1 MEEVNT
7 VTNITSENVDFSMFA
22 LFMSADLVVKSVI
35 LILIFAS
42 IYSWSIIVSKLM
54 RLRKLK
60 QMEKEFDE
68 ILKVGD
74 IIYVALAMLA
84 LNALAEVI
92 NESMLY
98 VKILGASYLIFIGYQ
113 QFRSKGISFEPSSQK
128 SSVIKLLIAGF
139 VVGVTNPKTIIFYL
153 SFLPIFIDLNNLTL
167 NTEVQVIVA
176 IGLTV
181 FFVLSLANIL
191 GVRLRSYIENPD
203 SIRRINQVT
212 GVTMILVGVF
222 VALY

>member
-1 MEEVNT
+1 MDLLTLLSLMIATFVYA
-7 VTNITSENVDFSMFA
+7 ISPGPGLFA
-22 LFMSADLVVKSVI
+22 VLAISTRFGPIPAIWV
-35 LILIFAS
+35 S
-42 IYSWSIIVSKLM
+42 IGHT
-54 RLRKLK
+54 
-60 QMEKEFDE
+60 
-68 ILKVGD
+68 VGD

-84 LNALAEVI
+84 LNALAEAI

-113 QFRSKGISFEPSSQK
+113 QFRSKGISFEPSSKK

>member
-1 MEEVNT
+1 M
-7 VTNITSENVDFSMFA
+7 DFLTLLSLIIATFVYAISPGPGLFA
-22 LFMSADLVVKSVI
+22 VLAISTRFGPIPAIWV
-35 LILIFAS
+35 S
-42 IYSWSIIVSKLM
+42 IGHT
-54 RLRKLK
+54 
-60 QMEKEFDE
+60 
-68 ILKVGD
+68 VGD

-84 LNALAEVI
+84 LNALADLI

-113 QFRSKGISFEPSSQK
+113 QFRSKGISFEPSSKK
-128 SSVIKLLIAGF
+128 SSVIKLLIAWF

>member
-1 MEEVNT
+1 M
-7 VTNITSENVDFSMFA
+7 DFLTLLSLMIATFVYAISPGPGLFA
-22 LFMSADLVVKSVI
+22 VLAISTRFGPIPAIWV
-35 LILIFAS
+35 S
-42 IYSWSIIVSKLM
+42 IGHT
-54 RLRKLK
+54 
-60 QMEKEFDE
+60 
-68 ILKVGD
+68 VGD

-84 LNALAEVI
+84 LNALADWI

-113 QFRSKGISFEPSSQK
+113 QFRSKGISFEPSSKK

-191 GVRLRSYIENPD
+191 GVRLRRYIENPD

>member
-1 MEEVNT
+1 M
-7 VTNITSENVDFSMFA
+7 DFLTLLSLMIATFVYAISPGPGLFA
-22 LFMSADLVVKSVI
+22 VLAISTRFGPIPAIWV
-35 LILIFAS
+35 S
-42 IYSWSIIVSKLM
+42 IGHT
-54 RLRKLK
+54 
-60 QMEKEFDE
+60 
-68 ILKVGD
+68 VGD

-84 LNALAEVI
+84 LNALADLI

-113 QFRSKGISFEPSSQK
+113 QFRSKGISFEPSSKK

-139 VVGVTNPKTIIFYL
+139 VVGVTNQKTIIFYL

>member
-1 MEEVNT
+1 MDLLTLLSLMIATFVYA
-7 VTNITSENVDFSMFA
+7 ISPGPGLFA
-22 LFMSADLVVKSVI
+22 VLAISTRFGPIPAIWV
-35 LILIFAS
+35 S
-42 IYSWSIIVSKLM
+42 IGHT
-54 RLRKLK
+54 
-60 QMEKEFDE
+60 
-68 ILKVGD
+68 VGD

-84 LNALAEVI
+84 LNALAELI

-113 QFRSKGISFEPSSQK
+113 QFRSKGISFEPSSKK

-203 SIRRINQVT
+203 SIRRVNQVT

>member
-1 MEEVNT
+1 MDLLTLLSLMIATFVYA
-7 VTNITSENVDFSMFA
+7 ISPGPGLFA
-22 LFMSADLVVKSVI
+22 VLAISTRFGPIPAIWV
-35 LILIFAS
+35 S
-42 IYSWSIIVSKLM
+42 IGHT
-54 RLRKLK
+54 
-60 QMEKEFDE
+60 
-68 ILKVGD
+68 VGD

-113 QFRSKGISFEPSSQK
+113 QFRSKGISFEPSSKK

-153 SFLPIFIDLNNLTL
+153 SFLPIFIDLNNLTI

>member
-1 MEEVNT
+1 MDLLTLLSLMIATFVYA
-7 VTNITSENVDFSMFA
+7 ISPGPGLFA
-22 LFMSADLVVKSVI
+22 VLAISTRFGPVPAIWV
-35 LILIFAS
+35 S
-42 IYSWSIIVSKLM
+42 IGHT
-54 RLRKLK
+54 
-60 QMEKEFDE
+60 
-68 ILKVGD
+68 VGD

-222 VALY
+222 FALY

>member
-1 MEEVNT
+1 MDLLTLLSLMIATFVYA
-7 VTNITSENVDFSMFA
+7 ISPGPGLFA
-22 LFMSADLVVKSVI
+22 VLAISTRFGPIPAIWV
-35 LILIFAS
+35 S
-42 IYSWSIIVSKLM
+42 IGHT
-54 RLRKLK
+54 
-60 QMEKEFDE
+60 
-68 ILKVGD
+68 VGD

-191 GVRLRSYIENPD
+191 GIRLRKHIENPD
-203 SIRRINQVT
+203 TIKRVNQVT
-212 GVTMILVGVF
+212 GVTMIFVGIF
-222 VALY
+222 VGLY

>member
-1 MEEVNT
+1 MDLLTLLSLMIATFVYA
-7 VTNITSENVDFSMFA
+7 ISPGPGLFA
-22 LFMSADLVVKSVI
+22 VLAISTRFGPIPAIWV
-35 LILIFAS
+35 S
-42 IYSWSIIVSKLM
+42 IGHT
-54 RLRKLK
+54 
-60 QMEKEFDE
+60 
-68 ILKVGD
+68 VGD

-113 QFRSKGISFEPSSQK
+113 QFRSKGISFEPSSKK
-128 SSVIKLLIAGF
+128 SSVLKLFIAGF
-139 VVGVTNPKTIIFYL
+139 VFGVTNPKTIIFYL

>member
-1 MEEVNT
+1 MDLLTLLSLMIATFVYA
-7 VTNITSENVDFSMFA
+7 ISPGPGLFA
-22 LFMSADLVVKSVI
+22 VLAISTRFGPIPAIWV
-35 LILIFAS
+35 S
-42 IYSWSIIVSKLM
+42 IGHT
-54 RLRKLK
+54 
-60 QMEKEFDE
+60 
-68 ILKVGD
+68 VGD

-84 LNALAEVI
+84 LNALADLI

-113 QFRSKGISFEPSSQK
+113 QFRSKGISFEPSSKK

-167 NTEVQVIVA
+167 NTEVQVILA

-203 SIRRINQVT
+203 SIRRINKVT
-212 GVTMILVGVF
+212 GLTMILVGVF

>member
-1 MEEVNT
+1 MIATFVYA
-7 VTNITSENVDFSMFA
+7 ISPGPGLFA
-22 LFMSADLVVKSVI
+22 VLAISTRFGPVPAIWV
-35 LILIFAS
+35 S
-42 IYSWSIIVSKLM
+42 IGHT
-54 RLRKLK
+54 
-60 QMEKEFDE
+60 
-68 ILKVGD
+68 VGD

-113 QFRSKGISFEPSSQK
+113 QFRSKGISFEPSSKK

>member
-1 MEEVNT
+1 M
-7 VTNITSENVDFSMFA
+7 DFLTLLSLMIATFVYAISPGPGLFA
-22 LFMSADLVVKSVI
+22 VLAISTRFGPIPAIWV
-35 LILIFAS
+35 S
-42 IYSWSIIVSKLM
+42 IGHT
-54 RLRKLK
+54 
-60 QMEKEFDE
+60 
-68 ILKVGD
+68 VGD

-84 LNALAEVI
+84 LNALADLI

-113 QFRSKGISFEPSSQK
+113 QFRSKGISFEPSSKK

-191 GVRLRSYIENPD
+191 GVRLRRYIENPD

>member
-1 MEEVNT
+1 MDLLTLLSLMIATFVYA
-7 VTNITSENVDFSMFA
+7 ISPGPGLFA
-22 LFMSADLVVKSVI
+22 VLAISTRFGPIPAIWV
-35 LILIFAS
+35 S
-42 IYSWSIIVSKLM
+42 IGHT
-54 RLRKLK
+54 
-60 QMEKEFDE
+60 
-68 ILKVGD
+68 VGD

-113 QFRSKGISFEPSSQK
+113 QFRSKGISFEPSSKK

-222 VALY
+222 VELY

>member
-1 MEEVNT
+1 M
-7 VTNITSENVDFSMFA
+7 DFLTLLSLMVATFVYAISPGPGLFA
-22 LFMSADLVVKSVI
+22 VLAISTRFGPIPAIWV
-35 LILIFAS
+35 S
-42 IYSWSIIVSKLM
+42 IGHT
-54 RLRKLK
+54 
-60 QMEKEFDE
+60 
-68 ILKVGD
+68 VGD

-84 LNALAEVI
+84 LNALADLI

-113 QFRSKGISFEPSSQK
+113 QFRSKGISFEPSSKK